1 MLIDIE
7 WLVVNYGL
15 DINGV
20 LHVGAHQGEE
30 AAVYNRLGVP
40 VWWVEANPT
49 LLDVL
54 KKKISRY
61 KNQEALMALVT
72 DKPDE
77 IISFNVANNGQ
88 SSSILEFGTHEAE
101 HPEVKFV
108 DQIQLSTTT
117 IDKLFE
123 DGLIGEANF
132 LNLDIQGAEL
142 LALKGAVEYLENVL
156 YIYSEVNRKEL
167 YKGCAIFS
175 DVENWLRQ
183 YGFER
188 IEVKWTKHGWGDA
201 VWVKRG

>member
-142 LALKGAVEYLENVL
+142 LALKGAAEYLENVL